1 MKHLPLLMIVLFLMP
16 QLAGCSGEA
25 ETSEGHLKELRA
37 IQIFTTSVRKEAIVD
52 PIVATGEVIADKET
66 RITPRVDGV
75 IDHVYVN
82 VGDKVQ
88 LGQPLF
94 MTRQA
99 DFENRVMQLEQ
110 SLNLAE
116 AELAQSIRQFKRTK
130 SLRERDVVSQGRL
143 DQVATG
149 YNIARAKLGIAQANL
164 VQARQALMDTLVT
177 APYDGVVTARLIDE
191 GKMLTVI
198 TTTPVVEVIKLDIVE
213 VIVRVPAS
221 QLARLSTG
229 TRAKLDIDGMT
240 RPIESQ
246 IHVLNDR
253 VDSQTRTV
261 EIRLRIDNSDLS
273 LKPGM
278 FAKATLY
285 PKPRDAIVVARGAV
299 QGIVG
304 DQFVYVPDAGIAKRR
319 TITARDVNARF
330 VEILEGL
337 DADQVVLTGPNLP
350 DVSDGTPINLL
361 VRTDGPR

>member
-1 MKHLPLLMIVLFLMP
+1 MKRFLVLIMALLLMP
-16 QLAGCSGEA
+16 QLAGCGGDA
-25 ETSEGHLKELRA
+25 ETAEGDSKELRA
-37 IQIFTTSVRKEAIVD
+37 IQIFTTVARKEAIVD
-52 PIVATGEVIADKET
+52 PILATGEVIADKET

-75 IDHVYVN
+75 IDQVYVK

-143 DQVATG
+143 DEASTG

-164 VQARQALMDTLVT
+164 VQARQALTDTLVT
-177 APYDGVVTARLIDE
+177 APYDGVVTERLIDE

-198 TTTPVVEVIKLDIVE
+198 TGTPVVEVVKLDIVE

-221 QLARLSTG
+221 QLSRLAAG

-240 RPIESQ
+240 KPIESQ

-253 VDSQTRTV
+253 VDSRTRTV
-261 EIRLRIDNSDLS
+261 EVRLRIDNEDLS

-278 FAKATLY
+278 FAKVTLY
-285 PKPRDAIVVARGAV
+285 PKPREAIVIARGAV
-299 QGIVG
+299 QGIAG
-304 DQFVYVPDAGIAKRR
+304 DQFVYVPYAGVAKRR
-319 TITARDVNARF
+319 TITARDVDARF
-330 VEILEGL
+330 VEVIEGL
-337 DADQVVLTGPNLP
+337 DADQAVLTGPNLP
-350 DVSDGTPINLL
+350 DVSDGTPVNLL
-361 VRTDGPR
+361 ARADGAS